1 MMKLSDHYSDTP
13 LSSICE
19 LKNQTLW
26 FFHKLCLHNYKFI
39 FLRDLNVI
47 VSKLFFDIHPF
58 LICEFKQKKQTK
70 IKLQALCYISKFC
83 LHISCLSSLRIR
95 TLWRYSIISHLW
107 FKITSV
113 LICQSHLYTHFY
125 DSLFEHCFL
134 PISLWVLSAVPVT
147 SPGSAGHGLRWSLQ
161 ILMVLS
167 SDRVANYQFMLKLKT
182 SIYKSISHSFYK
194 K

>member
-1 MMKLSDHYSDTP
+1 MKLSDSDTP

-26 FFHKLCLHNYKFI
+26 FFHELCLHNYKFI

-58 LICEFKQKKQTK
+58 LICEFKQKKTNKNKTTSTLLYLK
-70 IKLQALCYISKFC
+70 ILLTYFLFIFFENQNTLKIFYN
-83 LHISCLSSLRIR
+83 LSSLI
-95 TLWRYSIISHLW
+95 LDNKHSDM
-107 FKITSV
+107 SV
-113 LICQSHLYTHFY
+113 TFVYTFY